1 MRTHSGFDKVF
12 RGIKFMRRV
21 ALTLLLS
28 ISMFSIP
35 AQGMGEPDGSRAT
48 GICPAF
54 TGEPA
59 PPAWLRAA
67 SHAVALVDTR
77 HYLYEVYGA
86 ADADNPR
93 DSQWIVRYIML
104 PEGNEAFREIEQ
116 VFLFDGNPKHKPK
129 DLKPNEISVEPKDAT
144 WKNIKFMLVDRRDLM
159 LP

>member
-1 MRTHSGFDKVF
+1 MRW
-12 RGIKFMRRV
+12 V
-21 ALTLLLS
+21 ALGFLLFS
-28 ISMFSIP
+28 SMFSIP
-35 AQGMGEPDGSRAT
+35 GQAMGEPDGSRPT
-48 GICPAF
+48 GVCPPF

-67 SHAVALVDTR
+67 SHAAAFVDTR

-86 ADADNPR
+86 TDAGDPLA
-93 DSQWIVRYIML
+93 SQWIVRYIML

-129 DLKPNEISVEPKDAT
+129 GLKPSEISVDPKDAT
-144 WKNIKFMLVDRRDLM
+144 WRKVKYKLVDRRDLM